1 LYADL
6 ANDLDKAGYS
16 DEEAKKLSSEIKHYE
31 QVRTEIKLAS
41 GDYIDLKKYEPA
53 MRTLIDRYVTASESE
68 KLSAFDDLGLVD
80 LIIKK
85 GEDFVEELPDSIKKN
100 RESVAVAA
108 TIENN
113 VRRLIVEEMPANPK
127 YFLQM
132 SEILDDLVKRR
143 KQADI
148 EYREYLQR
156 IIELT
161 KHVRHPEE
169 SSHYPSTMNN
179 HARRAL
185 YDNLD
190 NNEELAIS
198 IDEAIRRHAPADFRG
213 NVIRERLVKRLIA
226 DIIGNDDVRIKSVF
240 DIIVN
245 QDEYLFVIHKNIKN
259 LHLSLLPPTGSIR
272 VSAPNGTAED
282 VIRSFVAAKSTWIKN
297 KQQKYK
303 DQSRQTE
310 REYVSGETHYFL
322 GKPYQLK
329 VVSDADNNELSIK
342 GKSSFLLTTKADIT
356 VDQKEQ
362 IFHEWYR
369 QELRLVLDKLVKKW
383 QPKIEAT
390 PTHWRIQKMK
400 TRWGS
405 CNHES
410 GRFI

>member
-1 LYADL
+1 
-6 ANDLDKAGYS
+6 
-16 DEEAKKLSSEIKHYE
+16 
-31 QVRTEIKLAS
+31 
-41 GDYIDLKKYEPA
+41 
-53 MRTLIDRYVTASESE
+53 
-68 KLSAFDDLGLVD
+68 DDLGLVD

-100 RESVAVAA
+100 RESVAA

-148 EYREYLQR
+148 EYQEYLQR

-190 NNEELAIS
+190 ENEELAIS
-198 IDEAIRRHAPADFRG
+198 IDEAVRRHAPADFRG

-245 QDEYLFVIHKNIKN
+245 
-259 LHLSLLPPTGSIR
+259 
-272 VSAPNGTAED
+272 
-282 VIRSFVAAKSTWIKN
+282 
-297 KQQKYK
+297 
-303 DQSRQTE
+303 
-310 REYVSGETHYFL
+310 
-322 GKPYQLK
+322 
-329 VVSDADNNELSIK
+329 
-342 GKSSFLLTTKADIT
+342 
-356 VDQKEQ
+356 
-362 IFHEWYR
+362 
-369 QELRLVLDKLVKKW
+369 
-383 QPKIEAT
+383 
-390 PTHWRIQKMK
+390 
-400 TRWGS
+400 
-405 CNHES
+405 
-410 GRFI
+410 